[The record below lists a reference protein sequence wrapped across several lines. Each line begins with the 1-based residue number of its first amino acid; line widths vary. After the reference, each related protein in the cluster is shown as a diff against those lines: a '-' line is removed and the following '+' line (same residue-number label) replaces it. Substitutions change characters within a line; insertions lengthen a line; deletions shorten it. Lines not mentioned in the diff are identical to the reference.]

1 MTHRRISFQVC
12 LLVAATLFVS
22 PFVSHAQ
29 SPAQPNRDVGAIV
42 AGLREDIRILDERTR
57 ALTIEIEQL
66 RRENVALREQASS
79 TSNLVT
85 VSQFNTALSELEKAI
100 RSGDSEVLV
109 KVTQQMERL
118 AKQTQSAIDT
128 VAKSTTGTRT
138 TAPVNFNFTDDYPK
152 QGTTYVV
159 ESGDTISSIAQKFGS
174 SVRDIQNANKI
185 ADARTLQVGQVIFVP
200 QR

>member
-1 MTHRRISFQVC
+1 MTHRRF
-12 LLVAATLFVS
+12 LFPGWPLVVATASLVF
-22 PFVSHAQ
+22 PFVSSAQ
-29 SPAQPNRDVGAIV
+29 ANSDIGAVV

-57 ALTIEIEQL
+57 SLTAEIEQL
-66 RRENVALREQASS
+66 RRENATLREQVSS

-100 RSGDSEVLV
+100 RSGDSEVMV

-118 AKQTQSAIDT
+118 AKQTQTAIDT
-128 VAKSTTGTRT
+128 VAKSAGTRT
-138 TAPVNFNFTDDYPK
+138 SAPVNFNFTDDYPK

-159 ESGDTISSIAQKFGS
+159 EQGDTISSIAQKFGS
-174 SVRDIQNANKI
+174 TVRDIQNANKI
-185 ADARTLQVGQVIFVP
+185 ADARTLQVGQVLFVP